1 MLTLDSFSIPRSVR
15 SSPNT
20 PSKSLHQISIFYVG
34 ISDSSWMRLDFQ
46 YLFSYR
52 SRFAERAEIE
62 ASRMNSVPRGFKLS
76 KRKLVVV

>member
-1 MLTLDSFSIPRSVR
+1 
-15 SSPNT
+15 
-20 PSKSLHQISIFYVG
+20 
-34 ISDSSWMRLDFQ
+34 MRLDFQ

-62 ASRMNSVPRGFKLS
+62 ASRMNSDPRGFKLS

>member
-1 MLTLDSFSIPRSVR
+1 
-15 SSPNT
+15 
-20 PSKSLHQISIFYVG
+20 
-34 ISDSSWMRLDFQ
+34 MRLDFQ
-46 YLFSYR
+46 YLLSYH